1 MTEVERYQ
9 APQMERLAPETVKG
23 IANTELIPKELRG
36 NVPAIIATILKGRSI
51 GLDDMSALTAIHF
64 IEGKPTLSAETK
76 VLLARRAGHSITGDF
91 GDGAVTV
98 KGKRGDN
105 GDEMAVTWTKEMAV
119 RAGLADKKNW
129 KTYPEAMLWARAV
142 SQLCRMLFADALLG
156 SSYTPEELELTPE
169 DKVAADI
176 GEVRVPVDNAQP
188 DDSPRREDF
197 SSPNR
202 RPSEDFI
209 EGHVVLDVDDEV
221 VEEVSAGG
229 PEAEQTPDGTLV
241 SSAEEGSLSGSPPE
255 PVSPAEIPATD
266 SAQGASLFADMAERA
281 QETRRRKET
290 GE

>member
-1 MTEVERYQ
+1 VTEVERYQ

-176 GEVRVPVDNAQP
+176 GEVRVPVDDAQP
-188 DDSPRREDF
+188 DDS
-197 SSPNR
+197 
-202 RPSEDFI
+202 RPGDFI